1 MDPFAFEYAGPEPG
15 APISNWSGPAGDV
28 TPAGQMTHKIDP
40 VPKAPKPQPAAPVLT
55 TNWLF
60 PVPFTVTR
68 LVESGLTRVDPA
80 LLRLNEIPLSNC
92 ATLVGLAKEVLSATV
107 IEPALVVN
115 TAVTPL
121 APLNVNVP
129 AFA

>member
-40 VPKAPKPQPAAPVLT
+40 VPKAPKPQPAAPVEV
-55 TNWLF
+55 TN
-60 PVPFTVTR
+60 VPPAFTVTR
-68 LVESGLTRVDPA
+68 DVEAGLTRVDPA